1 MKEPEDDTNRWK
13 DRLYSYIR
21 RINTVKMTK
30 LYKQSTDSMQTLSKY
45 QGIFH
50 GTRMILKSIWKHR
63 KTPQSQNNLDKKEQS
78 SYSSTSKNTVEK
90 WAEDL
95 NRHFSKKDMQMTN
108 KHMRRCST

>member
-13 DRLYSYIR
+13 DRLYSCIR

-30 LYKQSTDSMQTLSKY
+30 LCKQSTDSMQTLSKY

-50 GTRMILKSIWKHR
+50 GTRMILKSIWKHK
-63 KTPQSQNNLDKKEQS
+63 KTPKSQNNLDKEEQS
-78 SYSSTSKNTVEK
+78 SYSSISKNTIEK

-95 NRHFSKKDMQMTN
+95 NRHFSKEDMQMTN
-108 KHMRRCST
+108 KHMKRCST